1 MKQDEL
7 LNAVYNYM
15 GTIIGLPDI
24 NYPNIEYSTPT
35 GDHLNVFVLNSTPDT
50 IGIARIIWYSG
61 FIQIDSVVEH
71 GVGEVK
77 AATNAQAVMDA
88 FPIGTVLTNGTTS
101 IRVDDAP
108 YASAGIVRDDGWY
121 SIPIT
126 IPYNSL
132 G

>member
-1 MKQDEL
+1 MKQNEL
-7 LNAVYNYM
+7 LLAVYNYM
-15 GTIIGLPDI
+15 ETIIGIPDI
-24 NYPNIEYSTPT
+24 NYPNIEYPIPT
-35 GDHLNVFVLNSTPDT
+35 GDHLNIFVMNGAPDT

-71 GVGEVK
+71 GKGEIK
-77 AATNAQAVMDA
+77 AAANAQSVIDA
-88 FPIGTVLTNGTTS
+88 FPIGTTLSNGTTS
-101 IRVDDAP
+101 VRIDDAP

-126 IPYNSL
+126 IPYNSV

>member
-1 MKQDEL
+1 MKQNEL
-7 LNAVYNYM
+7 LLAVYNYM
-15 GTIIGLPDI
+15 ETIVGIPDI
-24 NYPNIEYSTPT
+24 NYPNIEYTTPA
-35 GDHLNVFVLNSTPDT
+35 GDHLNIFVMNGTPDT

-71 GVGEVK
+71 GKGEVK
-77 AATNAQAVMDA
+77 AAVNAQKVIDA
-88 FPIGTVLTNGTTS
+88 FPVGTVLSEGTTS
-101 IRVDDAP
+101 VRIDDAP

-126 IPYNSL
+126 IPYNSV